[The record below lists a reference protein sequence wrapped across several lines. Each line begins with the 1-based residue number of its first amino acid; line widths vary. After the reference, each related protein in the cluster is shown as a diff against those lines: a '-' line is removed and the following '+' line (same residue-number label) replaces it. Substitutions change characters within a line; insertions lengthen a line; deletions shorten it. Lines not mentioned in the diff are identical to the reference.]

1 MDLDGV
7 NLKNLYFLEILDGHN
22 NLVTP
27 VPIPNTEVK
36 LVMFMSVLSLMGK
49 HGAVYLYSIIISI
62 AIIFIKTNYNYFYGR
77 KEKN

>member
-1 MDLDGV
+1 MDLEGV

-36 LVMFMSVLSLMGK
+36 QAMLIVQVSEMK
-49 HGAVYLYSIIISI
+49 
-62 AIIFIKTNYNYFYGR
+62 
-77 KEKN
+77 